1 MTDVEKREA
10 ARMLFY
16 KWKDRGKEDE
26 DDRSYWIDIMQDLMG
41 VDHVTD
47 KLEFQKKVV
56 GPDGNTKR
64 IDVYIPSTKVLI
76 EQKSLNIALDKP
88 QSGHNGMTP
97 YEQAKMYDNSL
108 PHSEKA
114 RWIILSNFREIW
126 IYDMDERVPEPTK
139 IEISNL
145 QTQYTILESVLIAK
159 EKKTVTKEMEL
170 SLKAGELVG
179 KIHEKLQ
186 EQYMDPSSDDAQ
198 RSLNILCVR
207 LVFCLYA
214 EDAGL
219 FGERDAFSSYI
230 EQYDPKDIRRVL
242 IDLFKVLDT
251 PLDKRADLYFEDDL
265 LAFPYVN
272 GGLFKEEDIIIPKF
286 TEGIKDAIIASAKF
300 DWSEISPTIFGA
312 VFEST
317 LNPETRRKGGMHYTS
332 IENIHKVIDPL
343 FLDDLTKEL
352 DGICNIQVEKNRKN
366 KLLAFQSKLAMLKFF
381 DPACGSG
388 NFLTETYISIRRLEN
403 RMLKEYFRG

>member
-159 EKKTVTKEMEL
+159 EKKTVTKEMEI

-251 PLDKRADLYFEDDL
+251 PIDKRADLYFEDDL

-272 GGLFKEEDIIIPKF
+272 GGLFKDEDIIIPKF
-286 TEGIKDAIIASAKF
+286 TEGIKDAIVKATDFCPI
-300 DWSEISPTIFGA
+300 T
-312 VFEST
+312 
-317 LNPETRRKGGMHYTS
+317 
-332 IENIHKVIDPL
+332 
-343 FLDDLTKEL
+343 
-352 DGICNIQVEKNRKN
+352 DGI
-366 KLLAFQSKLAMLKFF
+366 
-381 DPACGSG
+381 ACP
-388 NFLTETYISIRRLEN
+388 
-403 RMLKEYFRG
+403 

>member
-159 EKKTVTKEMEL
+159 EKKTVTKEMEI

-214 EDAGL
+214 EDAG
-219 FGERDAFSSYI
+219 
-230 EQYDPKDIRRVL
+230 
-242 IDLFKVLDT
+242 
-251 PLDKRADLYFEDDL
+251 
-265 LAFPYVN
+265 
-272 GGLFKEEDIIIPKF
+272 
-286 TEGIKDAIIASAKF
+286 
-300 DWSEISPTIFGA
+300 
-312 VFEST
+312 
-317 LNPETRRKGGMHYTS
+317 
-332 IENIHKVIDPL
+332 
-343 FLDDLTKEL
+343 
-352 DGICNIQVEKNRKN
+352 
-366 KLLAFQSKLAMLKFF
+366 
-381 DPACGSG
+381 
-388 NFLTETYISIRRLEN
+388 
-403 RMLKEYFRG
+403 